1 MGETIQNYFEKTK
14 QYPNYYSNE
23 DFSTICDG
31 IKKGIDKG
39 VFLVKRKD
47 ETDLSVFEENLVLF
61 VMVLKRKLIR
71 VYFLLRGKMKQICL
85 YLKKI

>member
-31 IKKGIDKG
+31 IKKGIDIKEG
-39 VFLVKRKD
+39 IYVRKVSQKIYRGQEFL
-47 ETDLSVFEENLVLF
+47 
-61 VMVLKRKLIR
+61 
-71 VYFLLRGKMKQICL
+71 
-85 YLKKI
+85 

>member
-1 MGETIQNYFEKTK
+1 MGETIQNYFEKMK

-47 ETDLSVFEENLVLF
+47 ETDLSVFEE
-61 VMVLKRKLIR
+61 KYGYRWR
-71 VYFLLRGKMKQICL
+71 RGR
-85 YLKKI
+85 